1 MFLFLRSGPI
11 SMGLLTVGTPL
22 EWSEMVKWQDHV
34 RKFGVKQF
42 IRTYNRLKVQRI
54 RPIYRAGHS
63 FIGFLSES
71 LVICKKNERRSDLLK
86 KLAIRSFARFW

>member
-1 MFLFLRSGPI
+1 MPGSNPELTSIVHCTIQYNTVPYSIIFLFLRSGAI

-42 IRTYNRLKVQRI
+42 IRTYNRLKVQR
-54 RPIYRAGHS
+54 YNT
-63 FIGFLSES
+63 E
-71 LVICKKNERRSDLLK
+71 
-86 KLAIRSFARFW
+86 